1 MPYIPLPEPQIIK
14 TEDGT
19 IYLFFGEKFG
29 WFDKDGFF
37 NFNNLL
43 KRSESLSS
51 LSDSL
56 QYSDSSCTIQDVRFI
71 PVDPDIADKFRQHF
85 AEIKE
90 KYGDRFILVDPNPP
104 QVIAP
109 NSIEDKFRQH
119 FAEIKEKYGDRF
131 ILVDN
136 PSQVIAPKSIEP
148 LKNINNHQST

>member
-51 LSDSL
+51 INSRSKIDLLSSPSESFDKLEDSSLSSLIHSL
-56 QYSDSSCTIQDVRFI
+56 QYSDSSCTTQDVRFV
-71 PVDPDIADKFRQHF
+71 PVDPDIADKFRQRL

-90 KYGDRFILVDPNPP
+90 KYGDRFTLVDPNPP
-104 QVIAP
+104 RVM
-109 NSIEDKFRQH
+109 
-119 FAEIKEKYGDRF
+119 
-131 ILVDN
+131 
-136 PSQVIAPKSIEP
+136 APKSIEP
-148 LKNINNHQST
+148 LKNINNHQSK